1 MERIGILINKLK
13 EQYEQH
19 ADAVQ
24 LQITLQMLQSELLQ
38 QQAKGYS
45 NLSSSKV
52 SVTMPKSM
60 QGHFTRGEFE
70 EKPVDNPITS
80 VSHQVKLP
88 IHETPAIKYE
98 EKPAAVA
105 VKPQMDMAFEIPAVD
120 IPTLAH
126 QPGGAKEINDTVAA
140 GNKSLNDK
148 LGSGNTE
155 LGETLKESPIKDLR
169 KAIGINDR
177 FVFVNELFRG
187 DEAMYERSIKT
198 INAFA
203 IYPEAE
209 YWINRELKVK
219 IGWNENKEAVQ
230 HFYQLVKRRFT

>member
-13 EQYEQH
+13 EQYEQN

-24 LQITLQMLQSELLQ
+24 LQITLQMLQSEILQ
-38 QQAKGYS
+38 QQAKGYG
-45 NLSSSKV
+45 NLGSSKV

-60 QGHFTRGEFE
+60 QGHFSGSEFE
-70 EKPVDNPITS
+70 EKPVDNVIPS
-80 VSHQVKLP
+80 GFHMEKLP
-88 IHETPAIKYE
+88 VHETPAIKYE
-98 EKPAAVA
+98 EKAA
-105 VKPQMDMAFEIPAVD
+105 VKPRDIAFEIPASD

-126 QPGGAKEINDTVAA
+126 QPGAKEINDMIAA

-148 LGSGNTE
+148 LGSGSTE
-155 LGETLKESPIKDLR
+155 LGETLKETPIKDLR

-219 IGWNENKEAVQ
+219 IGWNENKEAVK

>member
-1 MERIGILINKLK
+1 MERIGVLINKLK
-13 EQYEQH
+13 EQYEQN

-24 LQITLQMLQSELLQ
+24 LQITLQMLHSELLH

-60 QGHFTRGEFE
+60 QGHFARGEFE
-70 EKPVDNPITS
+70 EKPADNVIPS
-80 VSHQVKLP
+80 VAHQTKQPV
-88 IHETPAIKYE
+88 HEIPAVKYE
-98 EKPAAVA
+98 EKPAVA
-105 VKPQMDMAFEIPAVD
+105 VKPQINMAFEIPAVD

-126 QPGGAKEINDTVAA
+126 QPGAREINDIVATV
-140 GNKSLNDK
+140 NKSLNDQ

-155 LGETLKESPIKDLR
+155 LGETLKETPIKDLR

-219 IGWNENKEAVQ
+219 IGWNENKEAVK
-230 HFYQLVKRRFT
+230 HFYQLVKRRFI

>member
-1 MERIGILINKLK
+1 MERIGVLINKLK

-24 LQITLQMLQSELLQ
+24 LQITLQMLQSELFQ

-60 QGHFTRGEFE
+60 QGHFTGGEFE
-70 EKPVDNPITS
+70 EKPADNVIPS
-80 VSHQVKLP
+80 VSHQIKMPV
-88 IHETPAIKYE
+88 HETPTIKYE
-98 EKPAAVA
+98 EKPVVA
-105 VKPQMDMAFEIPAVD
+105 VKPQMDMPFEIPAID

-126 QPGGAKEINDTVAA
+126 QPGAKEINDMVAA

-148 LGSGNTE
+148 LGSSNTE

-219 IGWNENKEAVQ
+219 IGWNENKEAVK
-230 HFYQLVKRRFT
+230 HFYQLVKRRFI

>member
-13 EQYEQH
+13 EQYEQN
-19 ADAVQ
+19 ADAGQ

-38 QQAKGYS
+38 YQAKGYS

-60 QGHFTRGEFE
+60 QGHFSGGAFE
-70 EKPVDNPITS
+70 EKPIDNVIPS
-80 VSHQVKLP
+80 VSHIEKLP
-88 IHETPAIKYE
+88 GLETPVTKYE
-98 EKPAAVA
+98 EKAAVA
-105 VKPQMDMAFEIPAVD
+105 AVKPRVDIAFEIPASD

-126 QPGGAKEINDTVAA
+126 QPGAKEINDMIAA

-148 LGSGNTE
+148 LGVGNTE

-219 IGWNENKEAVQ
+219 IGWNENKEAVK

>member
-13 EQYEQH
+13 EQYEQN

-45 NLSSSKV
+45 NLSSSKI

-60 QGHFTRGEFE
+60 QGHYTGGVFE
-70 EKPVDNPITS
+70 EKPINNAIPVA
-80 VSHQVKLP
+80 VSQQVKLP
-88 IHETPAIKYE
+88 LN
-98 EKPAAVA
+98 
-105 VKPQMDMAFEIPAVD
+105 EIPAVKFEEKPSVAVKSQADMTFNIPAMD

-126 QPGGAKEINDTVAA
+126 QPGTKEINDMVA
-140 GNKSLNDK
+140 GDNKSLNDK
-148 LGSGNTE
+148 LGSSNTE

-219 IGWNENKEAVQ
+219 IGWNENKEAVK